1 MRPTLPLELTKQTHQ
16 ILDDIMQ
23 GVPAMLIEQRF
34 WHIQSTDEI
43 YLYQKLE
50 EIG

>member
-1 MRPTLPLELTKQTHQ
+1 
-16 ILDDIMQ
+16 MQ

-34 WHIQSTDEI
+34 WYTQSTDEI